1 MFQWDAVDISRDLLG
16 QNVLKI
22 FELATR
28 HNKRTTRMELKREI
42 VFVDGIILT
51 YTERYIPDSLILSD
65 CLAHKMAAKTRW
77 HTHRTILRHCHPM
90 YIRIRRI

>member
-28 HNKRTTRMELKREI
+28 HSKRTTRTELERER

-51 YTERYIPDSLILSD
+51 YTEKYIPDSLT
-65 CLAHKMAAKTRW
+65 HKMAAKTRW